1 MLNVL
6 FGKFFFR
13 IWVCKAINLNYG
25 SGLSSYM
32 NIFAAFKLYFLIKVS
47 IFFDLSNFYR

>member
-1 MLNVL
+1 MFCLVN
-6 FGKFFFR
+6 FFFGSGS
-13 IWVCKAINLNYG
+13 AINLNYG
-25 SGLSSYM
+25 SRLSSYM